1 MDKNDSNIYFYT
13 ATVKVIQ
20 CFELR
25 LNFLAK
31 FQQNVR
37 LVHSCELQN
46 IIHKWMYLIADFI
59 VNKFEENKVLLVLP

>member
-20 CFELR
+20 CFELL

-46 IIHKWMYLIADFI
+46 IIHK
-59 VNKFEENKVLLVLP
+59 